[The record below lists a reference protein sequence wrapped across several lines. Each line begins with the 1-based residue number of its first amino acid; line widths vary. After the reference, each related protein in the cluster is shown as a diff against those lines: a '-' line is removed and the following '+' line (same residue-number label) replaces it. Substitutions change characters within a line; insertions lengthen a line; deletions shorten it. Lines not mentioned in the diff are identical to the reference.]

1 MNKEEINFSPT
12 GIESFR
18 SRIITIYKYIN
29 AEYSKKHLWYYD
41 MCIIFQNIPSA
52 EFLMI
57 MSNINKS
64 IIAFYKSRLIF
75 LHMFQVIY
83 IQTVE

>member
-29 AEYSKKHLWYYD
+29 AEYSKKNIYGIMICVLSFK
-41 MCIIFQNIPSA
+41 IFHPR
-52 EFLMI
+52 
-57 MSNINKS
+57 NKS
-64 IIAFYKSRLIF
+64 VIAFCKSRRIF

>member
-41 MCIIFQNIPSA
+41 MFITFQTISCA
-52 EFLMI
+52 VI
-57 MSNINKS
+57 MSNIDKS
-64 IIAFYKSRLIF
+64 NIAFYKSRLIF
-75 LHMFQVIY
+75 LHMFQVIH

>member
-29 AEYSKKHLWYYD
+29 AEYSKKKHLWYYD
-41 MCIIFQNIPSA
+41 MCIIFQNVPS
-52 EFLMI
+52 EVLKKLI
-57 MSNINKS
+57 SND
-64 IIAFYKSRLIF
+64 Y
-75 LHMFQVIY
+75 
-83 IQTVE
+83 E

>member
-41 MCIIFQNIPSA
+41 MCIIFYDYTEP
-52 EFLMI
+52 F
-57 MSNINKS
+57 
-64 IIAFYKSRLIF
+64 
-75 LHMFQVIY
+75 
-83 IQTVE
+83 

>member
-29 AEYSKKHLWYYD
+29 AEYSKKHLWYCD
-41 MCIIFQNIPSA
+41 MCIMFQNIT
-52 EFLMI
+52 
-57 MSNINKS
+57 
-64 IIAFYKSRLIF
+64 IILNLLKRLISND
-75 LHMFQVIY
+75 Y
-83 IQTVE
+83 E

>member
-41 MCIIFQNIPSA
+41 MCIIFQTIPSA
-52 EFLMI
+52 VLMI

-64 IIAFYKSRLIF
+64 IITFCKSRRIL

>member
-41 MCIIFQNIPSA
+41 MCIIFQNIT
-52 EFLMI
+52 
-57 MSNINKS
+57 
-64 IIAFYKSRLIF
+64 IILNLLKRLISND
-75 LHMFQVIY
+75 Y
-83 IQTVE
+83 E

>member
-41 MCIIFQNIPSA
+41 MCIMFQNIPSA
-52 EFLMI
+52 V
-57 MSNINKS
+57 KG
-64 IIAFYKSRLIF
+64 
-75 LHMFQVIY
+75 
-83 IQTVE
+83 